1 MTRGKSGGTAE
12 RVRKQM
18 GRVLVVNMGGTS
30 TKLAIFSG
38 NAVLHEENLT
48 FSPPPGI
55 KRITDEL
62 PAREEQVRSFLR
74 VIGAKLNKFA
84 AVIGRGGLL
93 APLAAGVYRINE
105 KMLEDLRA
113 GKYGEHPSNLC
124 ALLVHELTKDTGVP
138 GFIADPVVVDEFPE
152 VARISGCPGIERA
165 SRLHALNVR
174 AMCKRASAELGL
186 AFSKASFVVAH
197 LGSGFTVASVKN
209 GRIVDNADA
218 LLGEGPF
225 SVERAGVLPLRGVIA
240 LARKYSDDELKKLLV
255 KKSGFAG
262 YLGTS
267 DLPEVLEMIAAGDK
281 QAKLIYSAMVYQVAK
296 NIGMYAM
303 PLCGAHDAI
312 ILTGGLAHST
322 KLVNDLK
329 KYLKWLGKVL
339 VYPGEN
345 EMEAL
350 AAAANAALSG
360 EERVRA
366 YKG

>member
-1 MTRGKSGGTAE
+1 MTTGESTRATGSPQ
-12 RVRKQM
+12 RQL

-38 NAVLHEENLT
+38 NTAVHEENLT
-48 FSPPPGI
+48 FTPPAGV
-55 KRITDEL
+55 KHITDEL
-62 PAREEQVRSFLR
+62 PEREKQVRSFLK

-93 APLAAGVYRINE
+93 APLSAGVYRIDK

-113 GKYGEHPSNLC
+113 GKHGEHPSNLC

-138 GFIADPVVVDEFPE
+138 AFVADPVVVDEFTD
-152 VARISGCPGIERA
+152 VARVSGFPGIERV

-174 AMCKRASAELGL
+174 AMCKRAAAELGI
-186 AFSKASFVVAH
+186 AFNKASFVVAH
-197 LGSGFTVASVKN
+197 LGSGFTIASVKN
-209 GRIVDNADA
+209 GRIVDNADGM
-218 LLGEGPF
+218 LGEGPF

-240 LARKYSDDELKKLLV
+240 LARRYDDGELKKLLV

-267 DLPEVLEMIAAGDK
+267 DLPEVLEMVAAGDK
-281 QAKLIYSAMVYQVAK
+281 QARLIYSAMVYQIAK
-296 NIGMYAM
+296 NIGMYAV
-303 PLCGAHDAI
+303 PLGGAHNAVI
-312 ILTGGLAHST
+312 ITGGLAHSA
-322 KLVNDLK
+322 KLVSDLK
-329 KYLKWLGKVL
+329 KHIRWLGKVL

-360 EERVRA
+360 EERIRT